1 LSIDAMAL
9 ALRRCGRAGET
20 IARFHAAAD
29 LCSLTG
35 KAAGGSRQTRTTK
48 QRPAFHAK
56 DEEHAVTLPRRRFLH
71 LAAGAVALPSLSRAA
86 RADDYPSRPVRL
98 VVGFPPGAATDI
110 VGRLMAQA
118 LSERLGR
125 QFFVENKPGA
135 ASNLGAE
142 TVINS
147 APDGYTLLAM
157 TVTNAVNATIYEG
170 KLNFD
175 FVRDIAPVSTT
186 IRSANVMEVNLDVPA
201 KTVPEFIAYAKANPG
216 KINYASFGVGTAPNM
231 AGEMFKMMT
240 GVNLV
245 HVPYKS
251 NYMPDLLS
259 GQVQA
264 TFTPIPLTIGY
275 IRAGQMRALA
285 VTSAK
290 PSEALPGV
298 PTVAQFVPGYEASI
312 WHGIAAPKG
321 TPPEI
326 VDKLNAAIKAV
337 LTDPAMK
344 PKFDNLG
351 AEPLWQ
357 TPSETEAFIK
367 AEVDK
372 WAKVVKFADIKP
384 E

>member
-1 LSIDAMAL
+1 
-9 ALRRCGRAGET
+9 
-20 IARFHAAAD
+20 
-29 LCSLTG
+29 
-35 KAAGGSRQTRTTK
+35 
-48 QRPAFHAK
+48 
-56 DEEHAVTLPRRRFLH
+56 
-71 LAAGAVALPSLSRAA
+71 
-86 RADDYPSRPVRL
+86 
-98 VVGFPPGAATDI
+98 
-110 VGRLMAQA
+110 
-118 LSERLGR
+118 
-125 QFFVENKPGA
+125 
-135 ASNLGAE
+135 
-142 TVINS
+142 
-147 APDGYTLLAM
+147 
-157 TVTNAVNATIYEG
+157 
-170 KLNFD
+170 
-175 FVRDIAPVSTT
+175 
-186 IRSANVMEVNLDVPA
+186 MEVNPGVPA
-201 KTVPEFIAYAKANPG
+201 NTVPEFIAYAKANPG
-216 KINYASFGVGTAPNM
+216 KINYASFGTGTAPNM

-275 IRAGQMRALA
+275 IRAGQMRPLA
-285 VTSAK
+285 VTSAA

-312 WHGIAAPKG
+312 WHGIAAPKA
-321 TPPEI
+321 TPGGI

-344 PKFDNLG
+344 SKFDNLG
-351 AEPLWQ
+351 ADPFWQ
-357 TPSETEAFIK
+357 TPDETETFIK